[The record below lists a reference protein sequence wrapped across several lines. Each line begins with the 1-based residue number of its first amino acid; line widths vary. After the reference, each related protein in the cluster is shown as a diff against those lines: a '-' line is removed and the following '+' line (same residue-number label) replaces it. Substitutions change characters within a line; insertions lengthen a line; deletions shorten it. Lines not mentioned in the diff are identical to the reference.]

1 MVKFTYRSAFLF
13 YFISFFLLV
22 LPYWFDGE
30 VITPHRQLSELAAKE
45 LVKDV
50 QLENRK
56 LSDYTNSHIP
66 ITYEHLSGLR
76 SGWLTL
82 WSNQNELGRPTYL
95 IAGFSPA
102 YMPSWLIAQTTD
114 NPWRFI
120 TVLSLATCF
129 FAGLFILL
137 FAREIGL
144 SPIAGLIAGL
154 SLATSPFFM
163 YWLTFPMFTSV
174 FCWGAGVLWA
184 ITRLAKCQ
192 DLLAWGVLVFSG
204 YSLLMTAFPQPV
216 VYHVYLLGA
225 YGIWLTYRLAHTNQS
240 KLFKFL
246 ALTASALVI
255 GAALALPAY
264 RDLAIL
270 WTESARVSPAPSF
283 FTVNFPRI
291 NNFTE
296 LLQFFTLSTIPEI
309 FGNPIAPSYSFP
321 YDGRSVT
328 LIVIFFAVI
337 GLLTSF
343 KQTWGWWLA
352 ILGMCLFTFV
362 LPLYVFGIKYLGFN
376 LSRSMPLDSIMLP
389 LTVIIAFG
397 IDALAKRTHHRQF
410 SSAVFAGAAV
420 ALVVIAIG
428 VAYGVSQHV
437 PVRWGVVIGLLLMTG
452 LLIAQYDRYR
462 PLFLMMA
469 LVLVLGMTSYPLMLK
484 QDPAQIA
491 MTSPLVEKVRENLPA
506 GSRYAVAAPGISV
519 LPPNLNATL
528 DLSSVHSYNS
538 LSSTRYHTLIKVLG
552 GEMQTYGRWNG
563 AIDPD
568 YAGTMFWMSNISL
581 ILSPGKLVNENLEFL
596 SEESGIHLYRV
607 VSRMGDSMQVTL
619 PQLDM
624 SLTKLVLDDPRGMV
638 TNTPVKI
645 LDQGDVLEFEVNS
658 SAPSVFLLSQKF
670 HRDWEAL
677 AETNQGWQAAQTVE
691 VNGVFQGV
699 LLPPETRRVRLDFK
713 PLARYAWIAHV
724 FWILLVVLISIK
736 FWRAYRFKVLG
747 NI

>member
-1 MVKFTYRSAFLF
+1 M
-13 YFISFFLLV
+13 
-22 LPYWFDGE
+22 
-30 VITPHRQLSELAAKE
+30 
-45 LVKDV
+45 
-50 QLENRK
+50 
-56 LSDYTNSHIP
+56 
-66 ITYEHLSGLR
+66 
-76 SGWLTL
+76 
-82 WSNQNELGRPTYL
+82 
-95 IAGFSPA
+95 
-102 YMPSWLIAQTTD
+102 
-114 NPWRFI
+114 
-120 TVLSLATCF
+120 
-129 FAGLFILL
+129 
-137 FAREIGL
+137 
-144 SPIAGLIAGL
+144 
-154 SLATSPFFM
+154 
-163 YWLTFPMFTSV
+163 
-174 FCWGAGVLWA
+174 
-184 ITRLAKCQ
+184 
-192 DLLAWGVLVFSG
+192 
-204 YSLLMTAFPQPV
+204 
-216 VYHVYLLGA
+216 
-225 YGIWLTYRLAHTNQS
+225 
-240 KLFKFL
+240 
-246 ALTASALVI
+246 
-255 GAALALPAY
+255 
-264 RDLAIL
+264 AIL